1 MSTKNNRFIL
11 KRTTVS
17 GRIPTGTTGNEE
29 SFIKQGEIAINTTD
43 KKIFSFDGVNVF
55 EIGSNSFLGLSGG
68 TISGNLT
75 ATTFYG
81 SGSGLAD
88 IVHKYNDETIYG
100 IKKFFN
106 SIELDGVYHNP
117 NTGTLTI
124 LSGLSLWLAANSG
137 ITEVGGVVSQWNDLS
152 GNGNNAI
159 QNTAAY
165 RPMFVENEINGLP
178 VIRFDGNND
187 FLEFNE
193 IADTRT
199 AFFIIKHR
207 TGSQTYAPILGH
219 PTVYDWAAGDTPDKL
234 FGLNT
239 NANIRNGSTFV
250 NGNSIPV
257 LSVVLPT
264 TYSMI
269 SVITAG
275 NVKEKYITLDRDYIG
290 SRCWDGDY
298 VEIILYNRA
307 LSSEER
313 IIVESYL
320 NEKYSIGVEPI
331 PAYNGFVVKRG
342 NSTTDYH
349 LLYNSTENIFRMGL
363 SGNTNKVST
372 REDTPIQNGF
382 AYWSSGDSRF
392 NTTTSISASTIISGN
407 TNLYNIFSQTEHTHS
422 ISDVN
427 NLSNSLNTKA
437 NLSGATFSAQINTP
451 IISAT
456 TVSAETIYSATTNLY
471 DIILSIVTASTSDM
485 YFVWN
490 IL

>member
-1 MSTKNNRFIL
+1 MSTKSNRFIL
-11 KRTTVS
+11 KRTAVS

-43 KKIFSFDGVNVF
+43 KKIFSFNGVNVF

-81 SGSGLAD
+81 SGSGLSD
-88 IVHKYNDETIYG
+88 VVHRHDNETIYG
-100 IKKFFN
+100 TKKFTN
-106 SIELDGVYHNP
+106 SIELDGIYHNP
-117 NTGTLTI
+117 NVGVLTV

-137 ITEVGGVVSQWNDLS
+137 ITEVGGIVSQWNDLS
-152 GNGNNAI
+152 GNENHAI
-159 QNTAAY
+159 QNTSDY
-165 RPMFVENEINGLP
+165 RPIFIENEINGLP
-178 VIRFDGNND
+178 VIRFDGSND
-187 FLEFNE
+187 FMEFNE
-193 IADTRT
+193 ITDTRT
-199 AFFIIKHR
+199 AFFVVKHR
-207 TGSQTYAPILGH
+207 TGSQAYAPILGH
-219 PTVYDWAAGDTPDKL
+219 PTVYDWCAGDTPDKL

-239 NANIRNGSTFV
+239 SIYIRNGSAFV
-250 NGNSIPV
+250 NGTSTPV
-257 LSVVLPT
+257 LSIVLPT
-264 TYSMI
+264 TFSTI
-269 SVITAG
+269 SVITTG
-275 NVKEKYITLDRDYIG
+275 NVREKYITLDRDYIG

-298 VEIILYNRA
+298 AEIIIYNRA

-313 IIVESYL
+313 TIVEAYL
-320 NEKYSIGVEPI
+320 SEKYSIGVEPT
-331 PAYNGFVVKRG
+331 PAYNGFIVKRG

-349 LLYNSTENIFRMGL
+349 FLYNSIDNIFRMGV
-363 SGNTNKVST
+363 SGTTNKVST

-392 NTTTSISASTIISGN
+392 NTTKSITASTIISGD
-407 TNLYNIFSQTEHTHS
+407 TNLYNIFSQIGHTHS
-422 ISDVN
+422 IIDIN

-456 TVSAETIYSATTNLY
+456 TVSAETIYSATTDLY
-471 DIILSIVTASTSDM
+471 KIILSIVTASTSDM

-490 IL
+490 VL